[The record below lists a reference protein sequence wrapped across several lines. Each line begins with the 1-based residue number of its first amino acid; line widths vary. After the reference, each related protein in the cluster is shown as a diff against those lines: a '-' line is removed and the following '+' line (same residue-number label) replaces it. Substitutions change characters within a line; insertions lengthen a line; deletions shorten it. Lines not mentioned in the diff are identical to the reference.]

1 MSRRTVGRGLVGV
14 GIAVL
19 LWAALAFTNDSLGG
33 PPDELIFANRR
44 PYNEVKRAAHDAFLP
59 LLLRTVAGMGLL
71 LVGGRLLRK
80 ENDQTQD

>member
-19 LWAALAFTNDSLGG
+19 LWAALVFTNDSLGG

-44 PYNEVKRAAHDAFLP
+44 PYNEVKRAAHSAFLP

>member
-19 LWAALAFTNDSLGG
+19 LWAALAFTSDSLGG
-33 PPDELIFANRR
+33 PPDDLSFANRR
-44 PYNEVKRAAHDAFLP
+44 PYNEVKRAAHKAFLP
-59 LLLRTVAGMGLL
+59 LLLRTVAGMGLR

-80 ENDQTQD
+80 EDDQT

>member
-44 PYNEVKRAAHDAFLP
+44 PYNEVKRAAHNAFLP
-59 LLLRTVAGMGLL
+59 LVLRTAVGLGVLL
-71 LVGGRLLRK
+71 LGARIQSREGG
-80 ENDQTQD
+80 EAQD